1 MQTAPFD
8 IGSDFSKELMKKYK
22 RLLREET
29 RNPIHQHLL
38 EDDAAPGGISRP
50 SSNSHR
56 PSNDLTQELQSFVT
70 SEVGAQPVARD
81 VERIGTPILQLSS
94 PLRERPKVSLD
105 SLHTEKRSEKPDN
118 NHRVVFDRAERGP
131 VSQTE
136 LYPMENST
144 TDILKAEHASI
155 VRALKQR
162 AQEQIMQAHKERDM
176 AINEARESNLTYMQK
191 IDQLE
196 SLLMAKDNAIKNLQ
210 GDMSQLKDLYDA
222 RQQSMID
229 RQVVLEQE
237 NTRLKDEIRSLN
249 TRVDQVRDHE
259 RATLEE
265 RVRLATDANL
275 AKVESLEN
283 KLRLAERTIS
293 SLERDKLAIL
303 QETAKDVTE
312 MNKCHEELK
321 DRYSELVLAC
331 KKLKQRVVI
340 ATSERNALKEENEAL
355 LDELSG
361 LRERNENLSRE
372 LIRADRLVFGKP
384 RNSSGVRI

>member
-1 MQTAPFD
+1 MQATAFD
-8 IGSDFSKELMKKYK
+8 VNSDFSKELMKKYK

-29 RNPIHQHLL
+29 RSPTQEPPMENDSSPGRIHRSSTT
-38 EDDAAPGGISRP
+38 ARN
-50 SSNSHR
+50 SSNE
-56 PSNDLTQELQSFVT
+56 LTQELQSLAM
-70 SEVGAQPVARD
+70 SEAGVQPVARD
-81 VERIGTPILQLSS
+81 IESTGASVLQAGS
-94 PLRERPKVSLD
+94 PLRDHYRISIDP
-105 SLHTEKRSEKPDN
+105 LHTEKKLEKPN
-118 NHRVVFDRAERGP
+118 NGRRVAFDRGEIYSP
-131 VSQTE
+131 
-136 LYPMENST
+136 ENSM

-196 SLLMAKDNAIKNLQ
+196 SILMAKDNAIKSLQ

-222 RQQSMID
+222 RQQSMVD

-237 NTRLKDEIRSLN
+237 NSRLRDEVRSLN
-249 TRVDQVRDHE
+249 ARVEQIKDYE

-265 RVRLATDANL
+265 RVKLATDANM
-275 AKVESLEN
+275 AKIESLEN
-283 KLRLAERTIS
+283 KLRLAERTVS

-361 LRERNENLSRE
+361 LRDRNENLSRE

>member
-29 RNPIHQHLL
+29 RSPIHQHLL
-38 EDDAAPGGISRP
+38 EDDAAPDGIPRP
-50 SSNSHR
+50 SSNSRR

-81 VERIGTPILQLSS
+81 VERLGTPVLQLNS
-94 PLRERPKVSLD
+94 PLRDRPKVSFS

-118 NHRVVFDRAERGP
+118 SHRVVFDRTERDLG
-131 VSQTE
+131 SQAE

-176 AINEARESNLTYMQK
+176 AINEARESSLTYMQK

-210 GDMSQLKDLYDA
+210 GDMGQLKDLYDA

-237 NTRLKDEIRSLN
+237 NARLKDEVRSLN
-249 TRVDQVRDHE
+249 TRVDQIRDHE

-265 RVRLATDANL
+265 RVKLATDANL
-275 AKVESLEN
+275 ARVESLEN

>member
-1 MQTAPFD
+1 MQTKPFD
-8 IGSDFSKELMKKYK
+8 VSSDFSKELMRKYK

-29 RNPIHQHLL
+29 YSPARQHIV
-38 EDDAAPGGISRP
+38 DDESASGRIPRSLSNDRR
-50 SSNSHR
+50 SSNE
-56 PSNDLTQELQSFVT
+56 LTQELQSLVA
-70 SEVGAQPVARD
+70 SEVDVQPVARD
-81 VERIGTPILQLSS
+81 IEHIGTPFLQLSS
-94 PLRERPKVSLD
+94 PLRERRKASVDPLYTDQKIG
-105 SLHTEKRSEKPDN
+105 KPDAG
-118 NHRVVFDRAERGP
+118 RRIMFDRTEQGP
-131 VSQTE
+131 TSREE
-136 LYPMENST
+136 LYSVENST

-237 NTRLKDEIRSLN
+237 NARLKDEIRSIN
-249 TRVDQVRDHE
+249 TRIDQIKDHE

-265 RVRLATDANL
+265 RVKLATDANL
-275 AKVESLEN
+275 VKIESLEN
-283 KLRLAERTIS
+283 KLRLAERTVS
-293 SLERDKLAIL
+293 SLEKDKLAIL

-321 DRYSELVLAC
+321 DRYSELALAC
-331 KKLKQRVVI
+331 KKLKQRMII

-361 LRERNENLSRE
+361 LRERNENLSKE

>member
-1 MQTAPFD
+1 MQTTAFD
-8 IGSDFSKELMKKYK
+8 VSSDFSKELIKKYK

-29 RNPIHQHLL
+29 HSSTNTPFI
-38 EDDAAPGGISRP
+38 EDD
-50 SSNSHR
+50 SSPVRTHR
-56 PSNDLTQELQSFVT
+56 SLSGARHLSNEITQDLQSLVT
-70 SEVGAQPVARD
+70 SEADVQPVARD
-81 VERIGTPILQLSS
+81 IENIGAPILQLSS
-94 PLRERPKVSLD
+94 PLRDHYRVSTDPLY
-105 SLHTEKRSEKPDN
+105 TEKKTNKPEN
-118 NHRVVFDRAERGP
+118 VRRVAFDRVEQGSAAG
-131 VSQTE
+131 VE
-136 LYPMENST
+136 LYSIDNST

-155 VRALKQR
+155 IRALKQR
-162 AQEQIMQAHKERDM
+162 AQEQIIQAHKERDM

-196 SLLMAKDNAIKNLQ
+196 SILMAKDNAIRNLQ
-210 GDMSQLKDLYDA
+210 GDMGQLKDLYDA

-229 RQVVLEQE
+229 KHVVLEQE
-237 NTRLKDEIRSLN
+237 NSRLKDEIRSLN
-249 TRVDQVRDHE
+249 ARIEQIKDHE

-265 RVRLATDANL
+265 RVKLAADANM
-275 AKVESLEN
+275 ARIESLEN
-283 KLRLAERTIS
+283 KLRIAERTVS
-293 SLERDKLAIL
+293 SLEKDKLSIL
-303 QETAKDVTE
+303 QETAKDVTK

-372 LIRADRLVFGKP
+372 LIRADRLVFGRP
-384 RNSSGVRI
+384 RNSSGVHV